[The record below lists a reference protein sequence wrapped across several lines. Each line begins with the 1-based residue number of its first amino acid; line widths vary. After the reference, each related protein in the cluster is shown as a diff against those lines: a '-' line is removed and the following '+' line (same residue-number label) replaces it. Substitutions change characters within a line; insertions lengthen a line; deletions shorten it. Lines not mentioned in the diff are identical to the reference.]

1 MNDIVSKRCG
11 ILTNIDEITVLDFM
25 RKIALKYQDFLM
37 FKQKG

>member
-1 MNDIVSKRCG
+1 MSDIVSKRCG

-25 RKIALKYQDFLM
+25 RKITLKYQDLVV